1 MMMRVDQRMERGGE
15 YQPEHPHA
23 PGYALKIAGTCAD
36 NGGKTPDEDVTST
49 MTSQR
54 AQAYA
59 TALKSLRDL
68 KPSKFTDEQM
78 ALFEQTAD
86 ALFFTDAIDDATGD
100 LVAFSHAELDV
111 IADNERLLPETVKR
125 LKDELDAIGPAPVHA

>member
-1 MMMRVDQRMERGGE
+1 
-15 YQPEHPHA
+15 
-23 PGYALKIAGTCAD
+23 
-36 NGGKTPDEDVTST
+36 

-78 ALFEQTAD
+78 DLFQQTAD
-86 ALFFTDAIDDATGD
+86 ALFFTDAVDDATAH
-100 LVAFSHAELDV
+100 LVASAHAELDV
-111 IADNERLLPETVKR
+111 IAGNERLVPETVER
-125 LKDELDAIGPAPVHA
+125 LKGELDAIGPAPVHA

>member
-1 MMMRVDQRMERGGE
+1 
-15 YQPEHPHA
+15 
-23 PGYALKIAGTCAD
+23 
-36 NGGKTPDEDVTST
+36 

-68 KPSKFTDEQM
+68 KPSKFTDAQM
-78 ALFEQTAD
+78 DLFQQTAD
-86 ALFFTDAIDDATGD
+86 ALFFTDSRDESVAD
-100 LVAFSHAELDV
+100 LVAGSHAELDV
-111 IADNERLLPETVKR
+111 IADNDRLLPETVQR